1 MTKEDLP
8 MQLFYSPGACSR
20 ASHIALE
27 ETGAKFEAIR
37 IDFTSGTQNSPEYL
51 AINPK
56 GRVPALVAGP
66 GTLTETSAI
75 LAWVAQAH
83 PEAGLAPTDPWDFAQ
98 MQSFNA
104 YLASTVHVNHAHGR
118 RGARWT
124 DDPAAQE
131 GMRAKVGPNMTACFT
146 YIETLLDKGPWVMGA
161 QYTVADPYLFTVS
174 GWLKSDG
181 VDIADFPRTSAHREA
196 MLARPA
202 VQAVLAR
209 ESA

>member
-1 MTKEDLP
+1 
-8 MQLFYSPGACSR
+8 MQLYYSPGACSR

-37 IDFTSGTQNSPEYL
+37 IDFTSDTQHSPEYL

-56 GRVPALVAGP
+56 GRVPALVTGL
-66 GTLTETSAI
+66 GTLTETCAI
-75 LAWVAQAH
+75 LPWIAQVF
-83 PEAGLAPTDPWDFAQ
+83 PEAGLAPTDPWAFAQ

-104 YLASTVHVNHAHGR
+104 YLSSTVHVAHAHGR
-118 RGARWT
+118 RAARWS

-131 GMRAKVGPNMTACFT
+131 SMRAKVGANMAASFE
-146 YIETLLDKGPWVMGA
+146 YIETLLGDDPWVMGA
-161 QYTVADPYLFTVS
+161 QYTVADAYLFTVS
-174 GWLKSDG
+174 AWLKSDG
-181 VDIADFPRTSAHREA
+181 IDIADYPRTAAHREA
-196 MLARPA
+196 MLARAA